1 VPTRPTAPVR
11 RLPVLAAAAA
21 CLLAALPAAASAAVP
36 ASTSPPTVSGSPVVG
51 STLTAS
57 RGSWANAPTS
67 YSYSWRRCDSAGGA
81 CAAIAGATA
90 ATYRVAAADAGHR
103 LRILVKASNAS
114 GSASRRSAPTAVVTT
129 PAATP
134 TAPAST
140 SAPLVTGTAQT
151 GRTLTTGDG
160 TWSGTTPMSFAYQW
174 QDCDA
179 AGAACA
185 AITGA
190 TARTYTLRSSDEGH
204 TLRAAVTAANSAGAA
219 TARSAQ
225 TGVAQPSPTP
235 PPAGAGMRVSGNKL
249 LNAAGGQ
256 VLFHGVNVS
265 GTEYACIQGYGI
277 FDGSSDDAAV
287 AAIRSWNSNAV
298 RVLLNEDCWLGING
312 VNPAYGGA
320 NYRQA
325 IVDFVK
331 RIEAHGMY
339 AEVSLMWGAPGTTKA
354 TYQPAAPD
362 ADHSP
367 TVWAQMAQTF
377 KGDPGVVLAPWGET
391 TVDANCFLNGGN
403 CGADFNGTPY
413 TSAGMQQAVDVMRA
427 NGWGGPIVI
436 PGIDYANNLTQWL
449 SHKPSDP
456 LNQLMAEA
464 HIYGKNTCGTTA
476 CMDSQYAPVAAQV
489 PLILGEFGETY
500 DDSSCGATNATA
512 FMNWADAHAVGYEA
526 WTWNTW
532 GTCGSLISNEDGTP
546 KGAYGSGVRSHF
558 LARP

>member
-1 VPTRPTAPVR
+1 VPLR
-11 RLPVLAAAAA
+11 RFSVLLVSGA
-21 CLLAALPAAASAAVP
+21 LALTALPAVASAA
-36 ASTSPPTVSGSPVVG
+36 PTNTAAPTISGSPVVG
-51 STLTAS
+51 NTLTATK
-57 RGSWANAPTS
+57 GSWSGSPTS
-67 YSYSWRRCDSAGGA
+67 YSYSWRRCDSSGA
-81 CAAIAGATA
+81 ACTAIAGAT
-90 ATYRVAAADAGHR
+90 TLSYKVVSADVGHR
-103 LRILVKASNAS
+103 LRILVKATDSTGTAS
-114 GSASRRSAPTAVVTT
+114 KRSAATAVVTNPST
-129 PAATP
+129 PA
-134 TAPAST
+134 TAPSNTA
-140 SAPLVTGTAQT
+140 APSVSGTTQT
-151 GRTLTTGDG
+151 GQTLTTSNGS
-160 TWSGTTPMSFAYQW
+160 WSGTTPMTYGYQW
-174 QDCDA
+174 QDCDTSG
-179 AGAACA
+179 AGCT
-185 AITGA
+185 AISGA
-190 TARTYTLRSSDEGH
+190 TAKTYTLKSSDEGH
-204 TLRAAVTAANSAGAA
+204 TLRAVVKASNSAGAA
-219 TARSAQ
+219 SATSAQ
-225 TGVAQPSPTP
+225 SPAVQPAPSTS
-235 PPAGAGMRVSGNKL
+235 PPAPGAGMHVSGNKL
-249 LNAAGGQ
+249 LNAAGDQ

-287 AAIRSWNSNAV
+287 AAIRSWNSNTV

-312 VNPAYGGA
+312 VKAAYGGA

-325 IVDFVK
+325 IIDFVK

-339 AEVSLMWGAPGTTKA
+339 AEISLMWGAPGSQQA

-367 TVWAQMAQTF
+367 TVWAQMAQTW
-377 KGDPGVVLAPWGET
+377 KDDPKVVLAPWGET

-413 TSAGMQQAVDVMRA
+413 TSAGMQQAVDVMRG

-449 SHKPSDP
+449 SHKPNDP

-464 HIYGKNTCGTTA
+464 HIYGKNTCGTAA
-476 CMDSQYAPVAAQV
+476 CMDSQYGPVAAQV

-500 DDSSCGATNATA
+500 DDSSCGATNANA
-512 FMNWADAHAVGYEA
+512 FMNWSDAHDVGYEA

-546 KGAYGSGVRSHF
+546 KGTYGNAIKTHF

>member
-1 VPTRPTAPVR
+1 
-11 RLPVLAAAAA
+11 
-21 CLLAALPAAASAAVP
+21 
-36 ASTSPPTVSGSPVVG
+36 
-51 STLTAS
+51 
-57 RGSWANAPTS
+57 
-67 YSYSWRRCDSAGGA
+67 
-81 CAAIAGATA
+81 
-90 ATYRVAAADAGHR
+90 
-103 LRILVKASNAS
+103 
-114 GSASRRSAPTAVVTT
+114 
-129 PAATP
+129 
-134 TAPAST
+134 
-140 SAPLVTGTAQT
+140 
-151 GRTLTTGDG
+151 
-160 TWSGTTPMSFAYQW
+160 
-174 QDCDA
+174 
-179 AGAACA
+179 
-185 AITGA
+185 
-190 TARTYTLRSSDEGH
+190 
-204 TLRAAVTAANSAGAA
+204 
-219 TARSAQ
+219 
-225 TGVAQPSPTP
+225 
-235 PPAGAGMRVSGNKL
+235 MRVSGNRL
-249 LNAAGGQ
+249 LNAAGDQ

-287 AAIRSWNSNAV
+287 AAIRSWNSNTV

-339 AEVSLMWGAPGTTKA
+339 AEISLMWGAPGSQQA

-367 TVWAQMAQTF
+367 TVWAQMAQTW
-377 KGDPGVVLAPWGET
+377 KDDPKVILAPWGET

-413 TSAGMQQAVDVMRA
+413 TSAGMQQAVDVMRS

-464 HIYGKNTCGTTA
+464 HIYGKNTCGTA
-476 CMDSQYAPVAAQV
+476 SCMDSQYGPVAAQV

-500 DDSSCGATNATA
+500 DDSSCGATNANA
-512 FMNWADAHAVGYEA
+512 FMNWSDAHDVGYEA

-546 KGAYGSGVRSHF
+546 KGTYGNAMKTHF

>member
-1 VPTRPTAPVR
+1 VLPR
-11 RLPVLAAAAA
+11 RLSVLLVGGA
-21 CLLAALPAAASAAVP
+21 LALALPAVASAAVP
-36 ASTSPPTVSGSPVVG
+36 ANTSPPTISGSAVVG
-51 STLTAS
+51 NTLTAAQ
-57 RGSWANAPTS
+57 GSWSGPPTS
-67 YSYSWRRCDSAGGA
+67 YSYSWRRCDSAGNA
-81 CAAIAGATA
+81 CTAIAGATA
-90 ATYRVAAADAGHR
+90 SSYKLVSADAGHR

-114 GSASRRSAPTAVVTT
+114 GTASKRSAATAVVTN
-129 PAATP
+129 A
-134 TAPAST
+134 TAPATPPSNT
-140 SAPLVTGTAQT
+140 AAPSVSGTTQT
-151 GRTLTTGDG
+151 GQTLTTSNG
-160 TWSGTTPMSFAYQW
+160 TWSGTTPMTYGYQW

-179 AGAACA
+179 SGAGCA
-185 AITGA
+185 AIAGA
-190 TARTYTLRSSDEGH
+190 TAKTYALKSSDEGH
-204 TLRAAVTAANSAGAA
+204 TLRAVVKASNSAGAA
-219 TARSAQ
+219 SATSSQ
-225 TGVAQPSPTP
+225 SQAVQPAPTTP
-235 PPAGAGMRVSGNKL
+235 PPSSGSGMHVSGNKL
-249 LNAAGGQ
+249 LNAAGNQ

-287 AAIRSWNSNAV
+287 AAIRSWNSNTV

-339 AEVSLMWGAPGTTKA
+339 AEISLMWGAPGSQKA

-367 TVWAQMAQTF
+367 AVWAQMAQTW
-377 KGDPGVVLAPWGET
+377 KDDPNVVLAPWGET

-413 TSAGMQQAVDVMRA
+413 TSAGMQQAVDVMRS

-476 CMDSQYAPVAAQV
+476 CMDSQYAPVAAAV

-500 DDSSCGATNATA
+500 DDSSCGATNANA
-512 FMNWADAHAVGYEA
+512 FMNWSDAHDVGYEA

-546 KGAYGSGVRSHF
+546 KGTYGNAIKTHF